1 MFTEDD
7 LLPIS
12 ALQHLAFCERQWAL
26 IHLERVWNENAL
38 TAEGRHQHERVHD
51 DDVEANGEIR
61 IAHSPWLRSFRLG
74 LVGQAD
80 VVEFSPDA
88 PPHIVEHKHGKPKLD
103 ASDEIQLCAQ
113 ALCLEE
119 MLGVDISEGDIFYGR
134 IRRRHR
140 ILFSEDLRQ
149 KTENLVKKLH
159 DLTARGVTPPASPA
173 PRCDNCSLNGA
184 CMPEAT
190 DGRHSARRYI
200 EKFISAAQRESGE
213 EESS

>member
-51 DDVEANGEIR
+51 DDLETRGDVR
-61 IAHSPWLRSFRLG
+61 IAHSLQLRSFRLG

-80 VVEFSPDA
+80 VVEFAPDA
-88 PPHIVEHKHGKPKLD
+88 APHIVEHKHGKPKLD
-103 ASDEIQLCAQ
+103 SSDEIQLCAQ

-119 MLGVDISEGDIFYGR
+119 MLGVSIPEGDIFYGR

-140 ILFSEDLRQ
+140 VVFTEDLRR
-149 KTENLVKKLH
+149 KTEDLAARLH
-159 DLTARGVTPPASPA
+159 DLTEKRVTPPASSS

-184 CMPEAT
+184 CMPGST
-190 DGRHSARRYI
+190 NGKHSAQRYI
-200 EKFISAAQRESGE
+200 ADFIAAARCGEGE
-213 EESS
+213 EGAP

>member
-38 TAEGRHQHERVHD
+38 TAEGRWQHERVHD
-51 DDVEANGEIR
+51 DDVETRGDVR
-61 IAHSPWLRSFRLG
+61 IAHSLWLRSFRLG

-80 VVEFSPDA
+80 VVEFAPDA
-88 PPHIVEHKHGKPKLD
+88 VPHIVEHKHGKPKLD
-103 ASDEIQLCAQ
+103 SSDEIQLCAQ

-119 MLGVDISEGDIFYGR
+119 MLGVSIPEGDIFYGR
-134 IRRRHR
+134 TRRRHR
-140 ILFSEDLRQ
+140 VVFTEDLRR
-149 KTENLVKKLH
+149 KTEVLAARLH
-159 DLTARGVTPPASPA
+159 DLTEKRVTPPASPA

-184 CMPEAT
+184 CMPGFT
-190 DGRHSARRYI
+190 NGKRSAQRYI
-200 EKFISAAQRESGE
+200 ANFIAAARCGEGE
-213 EESS
+213 EGAP